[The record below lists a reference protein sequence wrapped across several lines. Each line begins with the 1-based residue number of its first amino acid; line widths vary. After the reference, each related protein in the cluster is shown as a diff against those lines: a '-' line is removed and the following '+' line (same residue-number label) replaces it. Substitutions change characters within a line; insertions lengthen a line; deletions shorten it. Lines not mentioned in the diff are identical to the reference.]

1 MKYYLSKILVVEGKE
16 DVSYLSS
23 FLDAEFV
30 TTNGYEIPNEEIKY
44 LNAASKFKDI
54 LVLVDPDKAGRDIE
68 EKLKNKLVKATYLN
82 VEISK
87 CNRGQKDGVA
97 ECEQEEVLKVLK
109 PYIETKKHEKSAVLQ
124 ENSLKIELSDTLL
137 REYLCNKYNLG
148 KCNNKT
154 LIKRLETL
162 QISEEELK
170 KSIEEYRNGNQSF

>member
-1 MKYYLSKILVVEGKE
+1 MKYYLNKILVVEGKE

-30 TTNGYEIPNEEIKY
+30 TTNGYEIPEEKIEY
-44 LNAASKFKDI
+44 INAASDYKEI
-54 LVLVDPDKAGRDIE
+54 LVLVDPDKAGRNIE
-68 EKLKNKLVKATYLN
+68 EKLKSKLTKATYLN

-97 ECEQEEVLKVLK
+97 ECEQGEILKVLK
-109 PYIETKKHEKSAVLQ
+109 PYLETKKHKKSGVLQ
-124 ENSLKIELSDTLL
+124 ENLLKIELSDSEL
-137 REYLCNKYNLG
+137 REFLSNKYSLG

-170 KSIEEYRNGNQSF
+170 KAIEEYRNGN

>member
-1 MKYYLSKILVVEGKE
+1 MKYYLNKILVVEGKE

-30 TTNGYEIPNEEIKY
+30 TTNGYEIPNEEIEY
-44 LNAASKFKDI
+44 LNAASKYKDI
-54 LVLVDPDKAGRDIE
+54 LVLVDPDKAGREIE
-68 EKLKNKLVKATYLN
+68 NRLKNKLSKATYLN

-97 ECEQEEVLKVLK
+97 ECEQEEILKVLK
-109 PYIETKKHEKSAVLQ
+109 PYLEAKKHEKSCVLQ
-124 ENSLKIELSDTLL
+124 ENSLKIELSDSEL
-137 REYLCNKYNLG
+137 RDYLSNKFSLG
-148 KCNNKT
+148 KCNNKA

-170 KSIEEYRNGNQSF
+170 KAIEDFRNGN